1 MPEPEKGVASD
12 PKRIGK
18 YDVVERIAD
27 GGFAVL
33 YKGYDPFLK
42 RSVAIKVCVSQDAEL
57 RQQFLREAE
66 IAGQLDH
73 PNIVRTFDFG
83 FESAGPFLIQ
93 EYLEGEDLE
102 HKIKRGDELSL
113 RGKLGLLQEV
123 AEGLA
128 YSHDRGVLHL
138 DIKPANIRLPEA
150 VDGSSSG
157 VKILDFGIA
166 RLASSGAEDKLDG
179 MVGTAGYVP
188 PEQISE
194 GEVDARSDVFAF
206 GAVAYELIT
215 HRRPFSGATVPELL
229 KQVLEGRSLPLLQT
243 WADCPESVAGLV
255 DRCLES
261 DPASR
266 YQSFEDLLADL
277 RSILAYFPAP
287 EEAEEWVVVAAP
299 EESLAADPSGVEES
313 LPEEQPLISEL
324 EDDGDE
330 EAATAQPIEQ
340 GGAVEEGGA
349 QDRAP
354 SPDGVVASEPV
365 EGRHGSRSRAVGWL
379 VVAATTVIAVVT
391 LVGRLVPESEEAP
404 TLAERVL
411 TVTSAPSGAG
421 LTSRQG
427 VLVVS
432 AVPWGEV
439 RGVVG
444 ANGARVEL
452 PSTAVTP
459 LRIVLP
465 PGSYRVEVVGAETD
479 EAWTCDAH
487 IVEGATHICHA
498 TLGSVGVTQYWKEMG
513 WWR

>member
-1 MPEPEKGVASD
+1 MAAFDALETQRPLYSLDMALEPLRHRPRLDAGDLFGLDHAAAIIRAAIAFADACLCISPVATISSVPEPEQGVASD
-12 PKRIGK
+12 PKSIGK

-188 PEQISE
+188 PEQISD

-299 EESLAADPSGVEES
+299 EESLAADPSGVEEW

-340 GGAVEEGGA
+340 GGGSRGGRSAGTCSKPGRCGCKRAGRGPARQSFEGG
-349 QDRAP
+349 
-354 SPDGVVASEPV
+354 
-365 EGRHGSRSRAVGWL
+365 
-379 VVAATTVIAVVT
+379 
-391 LVGRLVPESEEAP
+391 
-404 TLAERVL
+404 
-411 TVTSAPSGAG
+411 
-421 LTSRQG
+421 
-427 VLVVS
+427 
-432 AVPWGEV
+432 
-439 RGVVG
+439 GVVG
-444 ANGARVEL
+444 GGGHDGDRGGDSSWQAGPRERRSAGRWL
-452 PSTAVTP
+452 S
-459 LRIVLP
+459 
-465 PGSYRVEVVGAETD
+465 G
-479 EAWTCDAH
+479 C
-487 IVEGATHICHA
+487 
-498 TLGSVGVTQYWKEMG
+498 
-513 WWR
+513 